1 MSDHVIDHSVF
12 LFFGGMTHTIN
23 AVGIQN
29 LIPAAAYIEMALEFP
44 DVTHVWDCQF
54 ESTFILDGSA
64 PPSTL
69 EVSKKGNSWWVK
81 SSSALQS
88 MQGNLEWTRSGAVF
102 DKVHS
107 RGKLGYGKPVLE
119 PNDIAHVDVKTV
131 LERCIQT
138 YEKAMLYGDL
148 EGIAQFGPE

>member
-1 MSDHVIDHSVF
+1 MSSTTRYF
-12 LFFGGMTHTIN
+12 YFFGEMAHMAD

-54 ESTFILDGSA
+54 ESAFILDESA
-64 PPSTL
+64 PPGTL
-69 EVSKKGNSWWVK
+69 EVSKKGNSWWVR

-88 MQGNLEWTRSGAVF
+88 MQGSMEWTRSGAVF
-102 DKVHS
+102 DKLHS
-107 RGKLGYGKPVLE
+107 CGKLGYGKPVLG
-119 PNDIAHVDVKTV
+119 PNDFTHVDVETV
-131 LERCIQT
+131 LRRCIQT
-138 YEKAMLYGDL
+138 YEKAALYGDL

>member
-1 MSDHVIDHSVF
+1 MVD
-12 LFFGGMTHTIN
+12 

-54 ESTFILDGSA
+54 ESAFILDELA
-64 PPSTL
+64 PPGTL

-102 DKVHS
+102 DKLHS
-107 RGKLGYGKPVLE
+107 CGKLGYGNPVLG
-119 PNDIAHVDVKTV
+119 PNDFTHVDVEAI
-131 LERCIQT
+131 LGRCIQT
-138 YEKAMLYGDL
+138 YEKAALYGDP